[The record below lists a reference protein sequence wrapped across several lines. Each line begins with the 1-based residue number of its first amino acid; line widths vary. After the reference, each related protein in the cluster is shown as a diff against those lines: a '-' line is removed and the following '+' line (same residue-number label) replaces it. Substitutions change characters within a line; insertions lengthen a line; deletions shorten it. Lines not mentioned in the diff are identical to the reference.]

1 MKGEF
6 SMIEIDSQSKEE
18 WIEKKDGELFIAN
31 QLFHRHSDL
40 FLNKHSQL
48 ENDIKFCIESKLNGL
63 EFGTSEKKGGCYK
76 RLGAKSLN
84 ASIRSNLRI
93 MTDMKFEVECKDG
106 VLYDSPKIG
115 GFDFAL
121 FDSEY
126 NIMNLR
132 NLCFGRRAIH
142 NGANKWSKELSDRP
156 EWNAI
161 VNKINLPTTTS
172 LGKDIPVIK
181 RKPTVVGEVQ
191 FGNWA
196 LGYKDMFRVLKLDE
210 TLEVDLLIYI
220 AATGNLEKYLSANI
234 VTFDQIKKTLDE
246 FGSIVKV
253 PIWLI
258 GIDMKD

>member
-1 MKGEF
+1 MNELKGE
-6 SMIEIDSQSKEE
+6 SIQKWSNKQTGTLYIK
-18 WIEKKDGELFIAN
+18 N
-31 QLFHRHSDL
+31 QVFHRHSDL
-40 FLNKHSQL
+40 FLEKHNQL
-48 ENDIKFCIESKLNGL
+48 KQDVESCIQRRLSNL
-63 EFGTSEKKGGCYK
+63 EFKALKKNESYQK

-84 ASIRSNLRI
+84 ASIRSNLRN

-115 GFDFAL
+115 RFDFAL

-132 NLCFGRRAIH
+132 NLCFGRRALH
-142 NGANKWSKELSDRP
+142 DGANKWSKELSDRP

-172 LGKDIPVIK
+172 LGEDIPVIK

>member
-1 MKGEF
+1 MFELTGKN
-6 SMIEIDSQSKEE
+6 IQR
-18 WIEKKDGELFIAN
+18 WRKKRTGTLYIKD
-31 QLFHRHSDL
+31 QVFHRHSKL
-40 FLNKHSQL
+40 FLEKHNQL
-48 ENDIKFCIESKLNGL
+48 KMDVENCIQRRLGEL
-63 EFGTSEKKGGCYK
+63 EFKTSKTNGKYTK

-84 ASIRSNLRI
+84 ISLKSSLSNI
-93 MTDMKFEVECKDG
+93 SGMKFEVECKDG
-106 VLYDSPKIG
+106 VLYDSPKVG

-132 NLCFGRRAIH
+132 NLCFGRRAIY
-142 NGANKWSKELSDRP
+142 NGANKWSKELSNKA

-161 VNKINLPTTTS
+161 VSKINLPTTAS
-172 LGKDIPVIK
+172 QGKDIPVVK

-210 TLEVDLLIYI
+210 TLDVDLLIYI
-220 AATGNLEKYLSANI
+220 AATGNLEKYLSKNI
-234 VTFDQIKKTLDE
+234 VTFDQMQKMLDE
-246 FGSIVKV
+246 FGSVVKV